1 MNFRS
6 NPILPFLWVACS
18 VALLTGVAVANPGG
32 SPDRGF
38 TSRMVTV
45 LNGLP
50 EPARARVVEEMRRAA
65 GGRPVFNRRSRTQWN
80 ASVTQ
85 SSRNWRRRGRPIREN
100 RAIRARYQG
109 PHLVFDYRNPAS
121 RVEGSTARP
130 PRVPG
135 YRIAVAPVPG
145 LVNWKGVEYFVINR
159 TRGWYHSVLLSDIKD
174 KDDTDYIALGVWF
187 WLGDL
192 DNPYERRRP
201 HVTAV
206 ASGSNPFK
214 PQRISALTARVTYRG
229 HAAGVYAAE
238 EGTPVF
244 RYFRADVSLT
254 GDFKKGLVSG
264 VLTNGTDTATGQS
277 LFGQAKLNGVRIRDP
292 ARFEGPVDGTTD
304 GVPLQGN
311 WGGRFFSN
319 LDVSS
324 APPGSVAGTFGALTR
339 NDGKTVFSGSIAAY
353 RQQLVAWRDLE
364 RYVVSR

>member
-1 MNFRS
+1 MNLRN
-6 NPILPFLWVACS
+6 NPVLPLLWVACS
-18 VALLTGVAVANPGG
+18 VALLTGVAAANPGG

-65 GGRPVFNRRSRTQWN
+65 GGRAVFNRRSGVPWN

-85 SSRNWRRRGRPIREN
+85 SSRNWRARGRPIREN

-109 PHLVFDYRNPAS
+109 PRLVFDYRNPAS
-121 RVEGSTARP
+121 RVGGSTARP
-130 PRVPG
+130 PGVPG
-135 YRIAVAPVPG
+135 YRIAVASVPG
-145 LVNWKGVEYFVINR
+145 MVNWKGVEYFFINH
-159 TRGWYHSVLLSDIKD
+159 TGGWYHSVLLSDIRD
-174 KDDTDYIALGVWF
+174 KDDIDYIALGIWF

-192 DNPYERRRP
+192 ENPHDRRRP

-214 PQRISALTARVTYRG
+214 PERISALTAKVTYRG

-238 EGTPVF
+238 AGTPAF
-244 RYFRADVSLT
+244 RYFRAEARLT

-264 VLTNGTDTATGQS
+264 VLTHGTDTATGQL
-277 LFGQAKLNGVRIRDP
+277 LFRQAKLKGVRIRDP
-292 ARFEGPVDGTTD
+292 ARFQGPVDGTAD

-311 WGGRFFSN
+311 WSGRFFSS
-319 LDVSS
+319 LDVST
-324 APPGSVAGTFGALTR
+324 APPGSVAGTFGAVTG

-353 RQQLVAWRDLE
+353 RRQLVAWRDLE
-364 RYVVSR
+364 RHVVSR

>member
-1 MNFRS
+1 MNFRN
-6 NPILPFLWVACS
+6 NPILPFLWVVCS

-32 SPDRGF
+32 SPERGF

-65 GGRPVFNRRSRTQWN
+65 GGRPVFNRLSRAPLT
-80 ASVTQ
+80 AGVTQ

-109 PHLVFDYRNPAS
+109 PGLVFDYRNPAS
-121 RVEGSTARP
+121 RVAGSTARP
-130 PRVPG
+130 PGAPG
-135 YRIAVAPVPG
+135 YRIAVASVPG
-145 LVNWKGVEYFVINR
+145 LIDWKGVEYFMINR
-159 TRGWYHSVLLSDIKD
+159 TGGWYHSVLLSDIRD

-192 DNPYERRRP
+192 DNPHDRRRP

-214 PQRISALTARVTYRG
+214 PQRISALTAKVTYRG

-244 RYFRADVSLT
+244 RYFQAEARLT

-264 VLTNGTDTATGQS
+264 VLTHGTDTATGQL
-277 LFGQAKLNGVRIRDP
+277 LFGRAKLKGVRIRDP
-292 ARFEGPVDGTTD
+292 ARFQGPVDGAVD

-319 LDVSS
+319 PDVST
-324 APPGSVAGTFGALTR
+324 APPGSVAGTFGALTG
-339 NDGKTVFSGSIAAY
+339 NDGKIVFSGSIAAY
-353 RQQLVAWRDLE
+353 RQQLIAWRDLE
-364 RYVVSR
+364 RHVVSR